1 MQKGKKKHGFGGK
14 LGIGG
19 RSSQQ
24 EISELLRGL
33 KEPREKIKQNSWV
46 EIKPC
51 LHKAEEEISLDTE
64 GKTN

>member
-1 MQKGKKKHGFGGK
+1 M
-14 LGIGG
+14 GIGG